1 MLYTSTRNNQLSV
14 RATEAILQ
22 GLAPDGGLYVPESIP
37 HYEGDWETMSKL
49 SYQELAF
56 QILSLYFD
64 DFPKDILQSCIQA
77 AYDEKFDD
85 DRIAPVVGVSDHYL
99 LELFHGPTIAFKD
112 MALSLLPHLMKA
124 AQKVLGRD
132 EEIIILTATSGDTG
146 KAAMAGFEDVTGTKI
161 IVFYPKGGVSS
172 IQEKQMLTQK
182 GDNTYVFGVKGNFD
196 DAQSKVKELFNDKD
210 LAAELQANHSQFS
223 SANSMNIG
231 RLFPQ
236 VVYYFYAYGQLL
248 KQGAI
253 QAGDLVN
260 FTVPTGNFGNILA
273 GYYAKQMGLP
283 IDRLVCAS
291 NDNTVLYD
299 FFTSGTYDRRRP
311 FKLTISPSMDILVSS
326 NLERLLY
333 YAVGQDSQA
342 VKDLMAALQDEGH
355 YQLGQEVQAAFDSF
369 IGAYSDEAETRTEIK
384 RVYQEDHYLMDPHTA
399 VASACLGKVK
409 DQLAGESIVVST
421 ASPFKF
427 PAAVLESIA
436 KGDSHLSDL
445 ELLEAVQ
452 AANGLDYP
460 QAIQAILEA
469 DSRPERVI
477 EVEKMETVVREIA
490 KG

>member
-1 MLYTSTRNNQLSV
+1 
-14 RATEAILQ
+14 
-22 GLAPDGGLYVPESIP
+22 
-37 HYEGDWETMSKL
+37 
-49 SYQELAF
+49 
-56 QILSLYFD
+56 
-64 DFPKDILQSCIQA
+64 
-77 AYDEKFDD
+77 
-85 DRIAPVVGVSDHYL
+85 
-99 LELFHGPTIAFKD
+99 
-112 MALSLLPHLMKA
+112 
-124 AQKVLGRD
+124 
-132 EEIIILTATSGDTG
+132 
-146 KAAMAGFEDVTGTKI
+146 
-161 IVFYPKGGVSS
+161 
-172 IQEKQMLTQK
+172 MLTQK
-182 GDNTYVFGVKGNFD
+182 GDNTFVFGVKGNFD

-210 LAAELQANHSQFS
+210 LAAELKANHSQFS

-299 FFTSGTYDRRRP
+299 FFNSGTYDRRRP

-342 VKDLMAALQDEGH
+342 VKDLMVALQDEGH

-369 IGAYSDEAETRTEIK
+369 IGAYSDEAETRAEIE
-384 RVYQEDHYLMDPHTA
+384 RVYQEDRYLMDPHTA
-399 VASACLGKVK
+399 VASACLSKVK
-409 DQLAGESIVVST
+409 NQLAGASIVVST

-427 PAAVLESIA
+427 PAAVLESID

-452 AANGLDYP
+452 VANGLDYP

-477 EVEKMETVVREIA
+477 EVEEMETVVREIA